1 MCLGVPMQVKTIE
14 NDLAI
19 CEIDGVQR
27 EASLMMI
34 DHVRIGDYVLIH
46 AGFAIE
52 KVGQGNQSKLVLQK
66 FDGIVDPVHANRKQ
80 PKRFLRTPT
89 QRRSPRPRPLM
100 PSSGDSYSDPVQVP
114 SRHSS
119 SVPARPR

>member
-14 NDLAI
+14 NEMAV

-34 DHVRIGDYVLIH
+34 DDVQVGDYVLIH

-52 KVGQGNQSKLVLQK
+52 KIDDFEAQLTLK
-66 FDGIVDPVHANRKQ
+66 A
-80 PKRFLRTPT
+80 LREALDIGLAPE
-89 QRRSPRPRPLM
+89 
-100 PSSGDSYSDPVQVP
+100 
-114 SRHSS
+114 
-119 SVPARPR
+119 

>member
-14 NDLAI
+14 NEVAV

-34 DHVRIGDYVLIH
+34 DDVQVGDYVLIH

-52 KVGQGNQSKLVLQK
+52 KIDDYEAQLTLK
-66 FDGIVDPVHANRKQ
+66 A
-80 PKRFLRTPT
+80 LREALDMGLAPE
-89 QRRSPRPRPLM
+89 
-100 PSSGDSYSDPVQVP
+100 
-114 SRHSS
+114 
-119 SVPARPR
+119 

>member
-14 NDLAI
+14 NEVAV

-34 DHVRIGDYVLIH
+34 DDVQVGDYVLIH

-52 KVGQGNQSKLVLQK
+52 KINEDEAQLTLQALREALDMGLV
-66 FDGIVDPVHANRKQ
+66 PE
-80 PKRFLRTPT
+80 
-89 QRRSPRPRPLM
+89 
-100 PSSGDSYSDPVQVP
+100 
-114 SRHSS
+114 
-119 SVPARPR
+119 

>member
-14 NDLAI
+14 NEMAV

-34 DHVRIGDYVLIH
+34 DDVHVGDYVLIH

-52 KVGQGNQSKLVLQK
+52 KIDDDEAQLTLK
-66 FDGIVDPVHANRKQ
+66 A
-80 PKRFLRTPT
+80 LREALDMGLAPE
-89 QRRSPRPRPLM
+89 
-100 PSSGDSYSDPVQVP
+100 
-114 SRHSS
+114 
-119 SVPARPR
+119 